1 MALTGTGSKSSVS
14 FHNVGV
20 SYLND
25 EGEANSKFA
34 CEVTVVCEY
43 DPEVRLSLNL
53 TATGYAIKPSKL
65 LLN

>member
-25 EGEANSKFA
+25 EGEANTKFA

-53 TATGYAIKPSKL
+53 AATGYS
-65 LLN
+65 